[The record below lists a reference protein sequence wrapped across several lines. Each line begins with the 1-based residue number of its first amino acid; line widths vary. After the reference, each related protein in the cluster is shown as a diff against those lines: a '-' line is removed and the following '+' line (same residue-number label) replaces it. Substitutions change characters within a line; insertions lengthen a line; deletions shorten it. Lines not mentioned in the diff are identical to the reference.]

1 MGVNGFTD
9 LTHSEFLSRYVGGK
23 RSSKTKVTPA
33 QAGVPALDMSV
44 APPASVD
51 WVTAGAVTPVKD
63 QGQCG
68 SCWAFA
74 TTVATE
80 GSTFKNSSKLISL
93 SEEQIVSC
101 DKADGNAGCDGG
113 DQLPA
118 LQWLMKQPGQCT
130 EAGYPYTSGGGK
142 TGKCVTGCTPAVK
155 ITAAIEVPPKDET
168 ALLTAIALQPIS
180 LSVDASASFWQS
192 YQSGVVTKRCTCTS
206 DQCLDHGVGG
216 VGYGTDG
223 ANDFY
228 KIKNSW
234 SASWGENGECFIC
247 YVLHALL
254 PLNPPTPSKTHA
266 PLPPPFLFFLLLYA
280 GYIRL
285 GRGPAYGVTGQCG
298 VQIDNQYSY
307 SYPL

>member
-9 LTHSEFLSRYVGGK
+9 LTHAEFLSRYVGGK
-23 RSSKTKVTPA
+23 KSSKTKALTPA
-33 QAGVPALDMSV
+33 EAGVPALDMSV

-80 GSTFKNSSKLISL
+80 GSTWKNSSKLISL

-101 DKADGNAGCDGG
+101 DKANGNDGCNGG

-118 LQWLMKQPGQCT
+118 LQWLMKQPGQCS
-130 EAGYPYTSGGGK
+130 EAGYPYSSGGGK
-142 TGKCVTGCTPAVK
+142 TGKCITGCAPAVK

-192 YQSGVVTKRCTCTS
+192 YASGVVTRKCTCTS

-234 SASWGENGECFIC
+234 SASWGENGEVFTGPLALRISCASC
-247 YVLHALL
+247 YTVH
-254 PLNPPTPSKTHA
+254 PKVTNPTSYA
-266 PLPPPFLFFLLLYA
+266 LPPPPLP
-280 GYIRL
+280 IRL
-285 GRGPAYGVTGQCG
+285 HSLGPRPRLRGHWAVRCA
-298 VQIDNQYSY
+298 D
-307 SYPL
+307 